1 MSEFAELDALSTE
14 ELRERAFEKAKSKRD
29 LGFFWDLFTHLPTA
43 PETEER
49 ELADIG
55 AAIED
60 TVQLW
65 RELTGHDYGKSE
77 PLIRAKFIDYL
88 SSSRAGSD

>member
-1 MSEFAELDALSTE
+1 MTDFAELDELSTE
-14 ELRERAFEKAKSKRD
+14 ELRERAFAKARSKRD

-60 TVQLW
+60 AVQLW
-65 RELTGHDYGKSE
+65 REMAGHRYEESE

-88 SSSRAGSD
+88 STD

>member
-1 MSEFAELDALSTE
+1 MTDFAELDALSTE
-14 ELRERAFEKAKSKRD
+14 ELRERAFAKARSDRD
-29 LGFFWDLFTHLPTA
+29 LGFFWDLFTHLPTS

-49 ELADIG
+49 ELADLG

-60 TVQLW
+60 SVELW
-65 RELTGHDYGKSE
+65 REMTGHNYGDRE

-88 SSSRAGSD
+88 STD

>member
-1 MSEFAELDALSTE
+1 MTDFAELDALSTE
-14 ELRERAFEKAKSKRD
+14 ELRERAFAKARNDRD

-49 ELADIG
+49 ELADLG

-60 TVQLW
+60 SVQLW
-65 RELTGHDYGKSE
+65 REMTGHNYGESE

-88 SSSRAGSD
+88 STD

>member
-1 MSEFAELDALSTE
+1 MTDFSELDALPTE
-14 ELRERAFEKAKSKRD
+14 ELRERAFTKARSDRD
-29 LGFFWDLFTHLPTA
+29 LGFFWDLFRHLPTA

-65 RELTGHDYGKSE
+65 REMTGHKYGDQE

-88 SSSRAGSD
+88 TGA

>member
-1 MSEFAELDALSTE
+1 VTDIEDLDALSTE
-14 ELRERAFEKAKSKRD
+14 ELRERAFAKARD
-29 LGFFWDLFTHLPTA
+29 QRDIGFFWNLFTHLPTA

-65 RELTGHDYGKSE
+65 RELTGHQYGAKE
-77 PLIRAKFIDYL
+77 PLFRAKFIDYL
-88 SSSRAGSD
+88 TTD

>member
-1 MSEFAELDALSTE
+1 MTDFSELDALSTE
-14 ELRERAFEKAKSKRD
+14 ELREKAFAKARNKRD
-29 LGFFWDLFTHLPTA
+29 LGFFWDLFTRLPTA

-65 RELTGHDYGKSE
+65 REMTGHEYGDLE

-88 SSSRAGSD
+88 TSE

>member
-1 MSEFAELDALSTE
+1 MTDFDELDKLSTE
-14 ELRERAFEKAKSKRD
+14 QLREKAFAKAREERD
-29 LGFFWDLFTHLPTA
+29 IGFFWDLFTHLPTA

-55 AAIED
+55 AAIDD

-65 RELTGHDYGKSE
+65 REMTGHRYGDQE
-77 PLIRAKFIDYL
+77 PMIRAKFIDYL
-88 SSSRAGSD
+88 SNS

>member
-1 MSEFAELDALSTE
+1 VTDFAELDALSTD
-14 ELRERAFEKAKSKRD
+14 ELRERAFAKARDQRD

-49 ELADIG
+49 GPEDLG

-65 RELTGHDYGKSE
+65 REFTGHRYGEQE

-88 SSSRAGSD
+88 TTD